1 LSGLAHHLLPR
12 GDLNLVVI
20 VIAAAVDALHDGAA
34 HLLRVAAIAITLLA
48 KMIAE
53 IATGTMIVT
62 VAVIGTDHAVPTH
75 GKSHRLLTLV
85 NMLGSD
91 GFSTRDRDRDLKDDR
106 DDRDRR
112 ENGANGDDRKGTI
125 RVLSFKSLCY
135 VLTTILGVDSPQPAH
150 DELDAAE

>member
-1 LSGLAHHLLPR
+1 VPVLAGLTHFSGLAHHLLPR

-34 HLLRVAAIAITLLA
+34 HLLRVAAIVITLLA

-62 VAVIGTDHAVPTH
+62 VAVIETDHAVPTH

-85 NMLGSD
+85 YMLGSD

-125 RVLSFKSLCY
+125 RVLSFKTPLLCTNDY
-135 VLTTILGVDSPQPAH
+135 FRCR
-150 DELDAAE
+150 

>member
-1 LSGLAHHLLPR
+1 MRTVEMLMMLTTRCTTSALAVMTFWRLSGLAHHLLPR

-75 GKSHRLLTLV
+75 GTVTVTWKMIAMIETV
-85 NMLGSD
+85 AKMAP
-91 GFSTRDRDRDLKDDR
+91 TVMI
-106 DDRDRR
+106 
-112 ENGANGDDRKGTI
+112 E
-125 RVLSFKSLCY
+125 RV
-135 VLTTILGVDSPQPAH
+135 
-150 DELDAAE
+150 